1 MEKILLIEDDAD
13 IREMLIDYLSGDGY
27 EITAYA
33 DGVSVGTDI
42 IDYALAL
49 VDLMLPK
56 SNGFELIKKIREIS
70 TIPIIIITAKNSD
83 HDKAR
88 GLSLGADDYVTKPFS
103 IVELSAR
110 IKANI
115 RRVAMYDV
123 QTPTE
128 NVIRLKDLQIDLS
141 AHIVKRGTDF
151 IDLTRTEFDI
161 LVYLS
166 KNRNRALSKE
176 AIYQKIWKEPYYGN
190 ENVLNTHMNR
200 LRNKLKNGDGEYIKT
215 LWGIGYKIM
224 EERGIQDFKIIDDG
238 QIHIFDLTYDTSCFA
253 ALFVQNGLRL
263 YQIDVVKKTLEEYFF
278 EVAGGNGC
286 SY

>member
-1 MEKILLIEDDAD
+1 MYQIWREFYMEKILLIEDDAD

-33 DGVSVGTDI
+33 DGVSVWAFTDI
-42 IDYALAL
+42 TDYSLAL
-49 VDLMLPK
+49 VDLMLPQ

-88 GLSLGADDYVTKPFS
+88 GLSMGADDYVTKPFS

-128 NVIRLKDLQIDLS
+128 NIIQLKDLQIDLS

-176 AIYQKIWKEPYYGN
+176 SIYQKIWKEPYYGN

-200 LRNKLKNGDGEYIKT
+200 LRNKLKNGDNEYIKT

-224 EERGIQDFKIIDDG
+224 ED
-238 QIHIFDLTYDTSCFA
+238 
-253 ALFVQNGLRL
+253 
-263 YQIDVVKKTLEEYFF
+263 
-278 EVAGGNGC
+278 
-286 SY
+286 

>member
-1 MEKILLIEDDAD
+1 MKKILIIEDDAD

-27 EITAYA
+27 EIIAYA
-33 DGVSVGTDI
+33 DGVSVWTDTDI
-42 IDYALAL
+42 TDYVLVL

-56 SNGFELIKKIREIS
+56 INGFELIKKIREIS

-115 RRVAMYDV
+115 RRVSMYDV

-128 NVIRLKDLQIDLS
+128 NMIQLKDLQIDLS
-141 AHIVKRGTDF
+141 AHLVKRGDHF

-176 AIYQKIWKEPYYGN
+176 NIYQKIWKEPYYGN

-200 LRNKLKNGDGEYIKT
+200 LRNKLKNGDSEYIKT
-215 LWGIGYKIM
+215 VWGIGYKII
-224 EERGIQDFKIIDDG
+224 ED
-238 QIHIFDLTYDTSCFA
+238 
-253 ALFVQNGLRL
+253 
-263 YQIDVVKKTLEEYFF
+263 
-278 EVAGGNGC
+278 
-286 SY
+286 

>member
-1 MEKILLIEDDAD
+1 MYQIWREFYMEKILLIEDDAD

-33 DGVSVGTDI
+33 DGVSVGIFTDI
-42 IDYALAL
+42 TDYSLAL

-83 HDKAR
+83 HDKSR
-88 GLSLGADDYVTKPFS
+88 GLSMGADDYVTKPFS

-128 NVIRLKDLQIDLS
+128 NIIQLKDLQIDLS

-176 AIYQKIWKEPYYGN
+176 SIYQKIWKEPYYGN

-224 EERGIQDFKIIDDG
+224 ED
-238 QIHIFDLTYDTSCFA
+238 
-253 ALFVQNGLRL
+253 
-263 YQIDVVKKTLEEYFF
+263 
-278 EVAGGNGC
+278 
-286 SY
+286 

>member
-1 MEKILLIEDDAD
+1 MYQIWREFYMEKILLIEDDAD

-33 DGVSVGTDI
+33 DGVSVGVFTDI
-42 IDYALAL
+42 TDYSLAL
-49 VDLMLPK
+49 VDLMLPQ

-70 TIPIIIITAKNSD
+70 TIPIIIITAKNND

-88 GLSLGADDYVTKPFS
+88 GLSMGADDYVTKPFS

-115 RRVAMYDV
+115 RRVAIYDV

-128 NVIRLKDLQIDLS
+128 NVIHLKDLQIDLS

-176 AIYQKIWKEPYYGN
+176 SIYQKIWKEPYYGN

-224 EERGIQDFKIIDDG
+224 ED
-238 QIHIFDLTYDTSCFA
+238 
-253 ALFVQNGLRL
+253 
-263 YQIDVVKKTLEEYFF
+263 
-278 EVAGGNGC
+278 
-286 SY
+286 

>member
-33 DGVSVGTDI
+33 DGVSVGVFTDI
-42 IDYALAL
+42 TDYSLAL
-49 VDLMLPK
+49 VDLMLPQ

-70 TIPIIIITAKNSD
+70 TLPIIIITAKNND

-88 GLSLGADDYVTKPFS
+88 GLSMGADDYVTKPFS

-115 RRVAMYDV
+115 RRVAIYDV
-123 QTPTE
+123 QMPTE
-128 NVIRLKDLQIDLS
+128 NVIHLKDLQIDLS

-176 AIYQKIWKEPYYGN
+176 SIYQKVWKEPYYGN

-200 LRNKLKNGDGEYIKT
+200 LRNKLKNGDNEYIKT

-224 EERGIQDFKIIDDG
+224 ED
-238 QIHIFDLTYDTSCFA
+238 
-253 ALFVQNGLRL
+253 
-263 YQIDVVKKTLEEYFF
+263 
-278 EVAGGNGC
+278 
-286 SY
+286 

>member
-1 MEKILLIEDDAD
+1 MYQIWREFYMEKILLIEDDAD

-33 DGVSVGTDI
+33 DGVSVWAFTDI
-42 IDYALAL
+42 TDYSLAL

-83 HDKAR
+83 HDKSR

-128 NVIRLKDLQIDLS
+128 NIIQLKDLQIDLS

-176 AIYQKIWKEPYYGN
+176 SIYQKIWKEPYYGN

-200 LRNKLKNGDGEYIKT
+200 LRNKLKNGDSEYIKT

-224 EERGIQDFKIIDDG
+224 ED
-238 QIHIFDLTYDTSCFA
+238 
-253 ALFVQNGLRL
+253 
-263 YQIDVVKKTLEEYFF
+263 
-278 EVAGGNGC
+278 
-286 SY
+286 

>member
-33 DGVSVGTDI
+33 DGVSVGIFTDI
-42 IDYALAL
+42 TDYSLAL

-83 HDKAR
+83 HDKSR
-88 GLSLGADDYVTKPFS
+88 GLSMGADDYVTKPFS

-128 NVIRLKDLQIDLS
+128 NIIQLKDLQIDLS

-176 AIYQKIWKEPYYGN
+176 SIYQKIWKEPYHGN

-200 LRNKLKNGDGEYIKT
+200 SRNKLKNGDGEYIKT
-215 LWGIGYKIM
+215 LWGIGY
-224 EERGIQDFKIIDDG
+224 R
-238 QIHIFDLTYDTSCFA
+238 
-253 ALFVQNGLRL
+253 ALSETQ
-263 YQIDVVKKTLEEYFF
+263 
-278 EVAGGNGC
+278 
-286 SY
+286 

>member
-1 MEKILLIEDDAD
+1 MYQIWRKFYMEKILLIEDDAD

-33 DGVSVGTDI
+33 DGVSVGVFTDI
-42 IDYALAL
+42 TDYSLAL
-49 VDLMLPK
+49 VDLMLPQ

-70 TIPIIIITAKNSD
+70 TLPIIIITAKNND

-88 GLSLGADDYVTKPFS
+88 GLSMGADDYVTKPFS

-128 NVIRLKDLQIDLS
+128 NVIHLKDLQIDLS

-176 AIYQKIWKEPYYGN
+176 SKYQKIWKEPYYGN

-200 LRNKLKNGDGEYIKT
+200 LRNKLKNGDNEYIKT

-224 EERGIQDFKIIDDG
+224 ED
-238 QIHIFDLTYDTSCFA
+238 
-253 ALFVQNGLRL
+253 
-263 YQIDVVKKTLEEYFF
+263 
-278 EVAGGNGC
+278 
-286 SY
+286 

>member
-13 IREMLIDYLSGDGY
+13 IREMLADYLSGEGY

-33 DGVSVGTDI
+33 DGDLIWTNAD
-42 IDYALAL
+42 DYALVL
-49 VDLMLPK
+49 VDLMLPGL
-56 SNGFELIKKIREIS
+56 NGFELIKKIRESS
-70 TIPIIIITAKNSD
+70 TVPIIIITAKNSD

-115 RRVAMYDV
+115 RRASMYDV
-123 QTPTE
+123 QGSGE
-128 NVIRLKDLQIDLS
+128 KVMRLRDLEIDLS
-141 AHIVKRGTDF
+141 AHTVKRGTDL
-151 IDLTRTEFDI
+151 IGLTRTEFAI
-161 LVYLS
+161 LVYLL

-200 LRNKLKNGDGEYIKT
+200 LRNKLKNGDCEYIKT
-215 LWGIGYKIM
+215 LWGIGYKIA
-224 EERGIQDFKIIDDG
+224 EDG
-238 QIHIFDLTYDTSCFA
+238 D
-253 ALFVQNGLRL
+253 
-263 YQIDVVKKTLEEYFF
+263 K
-278 EVAGGNGC
+278 
-286 SY
+286 

>member
-1 MEKILLIEDDAD
+1 MYQIWRKFYMEKILLIEDDAD

-33 DGVSVGTDI
+33 DGVSVGIFTDI
-42 IDYALAL
+42 TDYSLAL

-70 TIPIIIITAKNSD
+70 TLPIIIITAKNSD

-128 NVIRLKDLQIDLS
+128 NIIQVKDLRIDLS

-176 AIYQKIWKEPYYGN
+176 SIYQKIWKEPYYGN

-224 EERGIQDFKIIDDG
+224 ED
-238 QIHIFDLTYDTSCFA
+238 
-253 ALFVQNGLRL
+253 
-263 YQIDVVKKTLEEYFF
+263 
-278 EVAGGNGC
+278 
-286 SY
+286 

>member
-1 MEKILLIEDDAD
+1 MYQIWRKFYMEKILLIEDDAD

-33 DGVSVGTDI
+33 DGVSVGVFTDI
-42 IDYALAL
+42 TDYSLAL
-49 VDLMLPK
+49 VDLMLPQ

-70 TIPIIIITAKNSD
+70 TLPIIIITAKNND

-88 GLSLGADDYVTKPFS
+88 GLSMGADDYVTKPFS

-115 RRVAMYDV
+115 RRVAIYDV

-128 NVIRLKDLQIDLS
+128 NVIHLKDLQIDLS

-176 AIYQKIWKEPYYGN
+176 SIYQIIWKEPYYGN

-200 LRNKLKNGDGEYIKT
+200 LRNKLKNGDNEYIKT

-224 EERGIQDFKIIDDG
+224 ED
-238 QIHIFDLTYDTSCFA
+238 
-253 ALFVQNGLRL
+253 
-263 YQIDVVKKTLEEYFF
+263 
-278 EVAGGNGC
+278 
-286 SY
+286 

>member
-33 DGVSVGTDI
+33 DGVSVGVFTDI
-42 IDYALAL
+42 TDYSLAL

-70 TIPIIIITAKNSD
+70 TIPIIIITAKNND

-88 GLSLGADDYVTKPFS
+88 GLSMGADDYVTKPFS

-115 RRVAMYDV
+115 RRVAIYDV

-128 NVIRLKDLQIDLS
+128 NVIHLKDLQIDLS

-176 AIYQKIWKEPYYGN
+176 SIYQKIWKEPYYGN

-215 LWGIGYKIM
+215 LWGIGY
-224 EERGIQDFKIIDDG
+224 R
-238 QIHIFDLTYDTSCFA
+238 
-253 ALFVQNGLRL
+253 ALSETQ
-263 YQIDVVKKTLEEYFF
+263 
-278 EVAGGNGC
+278 
-286 SY
+286 

>member
-33 DGVSVGTDI
+33 DGVSVGIFTDI
-42 IDYALAL
+42 TDYSLAL

-83 HDKAR
+83 HDKSR

-128 NVIRLKDLQIDLS
+128 NIIQLKDLQIDLS

-161 LVYLS
+161 LVYLL

-176 AIYQKIWKEPYYGN
+176 S
-190 ENVLNTHMNR
+190 H
-200 LRNKLKNGDGEYIKT
+200 
-215 LWGIGYKIM
+215 
-224 EERGIQDFKIIDDG
+224 
-238 QIHIFDLTYDTSCFA
+238 LT
-253 ALFVQNGLRL
+253 
-263 YQIDVVKKTLEEYFF
+263 
-278 EVAGGNGC
+278 
-286 SY
+286 

>member
-1 MEKILLIEDDAD
+1 MYQIWREFYMEKILLIEDDAD
-13 IREMLIDYLSGDGY
+13 IREMLIDYLSGEGY
-27 EITAYA
+27 QITAYA
-33 DGVSVGTDI
+33 DGVSVGVFTDI
-42 IDYALAL
+42 TDYSLAL

-115 RRVAMYDV
+115 RRVAIYDV
-123 QTPTE
+123 QTPTV
-128 NVIRLKDLQIDLS
+128 NIIQLKDLQIDLS

-176 AIYQKIWKEPYYGN
+176 SIYQKIWKEPYYGN

-200 LRNKLKNGDGEYIKT
+200 LRNKLKNGDSEYIKT

-224 EERGIQDFKIIDDG
+224 ED
-238 QIHIFDLTYDTSCFA
+238 
-253 ALFVQNGLRL
+253 
-263 YQIDVVKKTLEEYFF
+263 
-278 EVAGGNGC
+278 
-286 SY
+286 

>member
-27 EITAYA
+27 QITVYA
-33 DGVSVGTDI
+33 DEVSVWAFKDITD
-42 IDYALAL
+42 YSLAL

-128 NVIRLKDLQIDLS
+128 NIIQLKDLQIDLS

-176 AIYQKIWKEPYYGN
+176 SIYQKIWKEPYYGN
-190 ENVLNTHMNR
+190 EHVLNTHMN
-200 LRNKLKNGDGEYIKT
+200 I
-215 LWGIGYKIM
+215 
-224 EERGIQDFKIIDDG
+224 
-238 QIHIFDLTYDTSCFA
+238 
-253 ALFVQNGLRL
+253 
-263 YQIDVVKKTLEEYFF
+263 
-278 EVAGGNGC
+278 
-286 SY
+286 

>member
-1 MEKILLIEDDAD
+1 MYQIWREFYMEKILLIEDDAD

-33 DGVSVGTDI
+33 DGVSVGAFTDI
-42 IDYALAL
+42 TDYSLAL

-83 HDKAR
+83 HDKSR

-128 NVIRLKDLQIDLS
+128 NIIQLKDLQIDLS

-176 AIYQKIWKEPYYGN
+176 SIYQKIWKEPYYGN

-200 LRNKLKNGDGEYIKT
+200 LRNKLKNGDNEYIKT

-224 EERGIQDFKIIDDG
+224 ED
-238 QIHIFDLTYDTSCFA
+238 
-253 ALFVQNGLRL
+253 
-263 YQIDVVKKTLEEYFF
+263 
-278 EVAGGNGC
+278 
-286 SY
+286 

>member
-1 MEKILLIEDDAD
+1 MKKILIIEDDAD
-13 IREMLIDYLSGDGY
+13 IREMLIDYLNGDGY
-27 EITAYA
+27 EITTYS
-33 DGVSVGTDI
+33 DGVSFETDI
-42 IDYALAL
+42 DITDYALAL

-56 SNGFELIKKIREIS
+56 INGFELIKKIREIS

-115 RRVAMYDV
+115 RRVTMYDA
-123 QTPTE
+123 QTQAE
-128 NVIRLKDLQIDLS
+128 NVIQLKDLQIDLS
-141 AHIVKRGTDF
+141 ANNVKRGTDF

-176 AIYQKIWKEPYYGN
+176 SIYQKIWKEPYYGN

-200 LRNKLKNGDGEYIKT
+200 LRNKLKNGDEEYIKT
-215 LWGIGYKIM
+215 IWGIGYKIM
-224 EERGIQDFKIIDDG
+224 EDEKG
-238 QIHIFDLTYDTSCFA
+238 
-253 ALFVQNGLRL
+253 
-263 YQIDVVKKTLEEYFF
+263 
-278 EVAGGNGC
+278 
-286 SY
+286 

>member
-1 MEKILLIEDDAD
+1 MYQIWRKFYMEKILLIEDDAD
-13 IREMLIDYLSGDGY
+13 IREMLIDYLSGEGY

-33 DGVSVGTDI
+33 DGAFFRPDTDI
-42 IDYALAL
+42 TDYALVL

-56 SNGFELIKKIREIS
+56 INGFELIKKIRETS

-110 IKANI
+110 VKANI

-123 QTPTE
+123 QTPVE
-128 NVIRLKDLQIDLS
+128 NVIQLKDLQIDLS
-141 AHIVKRGTDF
+141 AHIVKRGSDF

-176 AIYQKIWKEPYYGN
+176 DIYQKIWKEPYYGN

-200 LRNKLKNGDGEYIKT
+200 LRNKLKSEYNEYIKT
-215 LWGIGYKIM
+215 IWGIGYKIM
-224 EERGIQDFKIIDDG
+224 GD
-238 QIHIFDLTYDTSCFA
+238 
-253 ALFVQNGLRL
+253 
-263 YQIDVVKKTLEEYFF
+263 
-278 EVAGGNGC
+278 
-286 SY
+286 

>member
-27 EITAYA
+27 QITVYA
-33 DGVSVGTDI
+33 DEVSVWAFTDI
-42 IDYALAL
+42 TDYSLAL
-49 VDLMLPK
+49 VDLMLPQ

-128 NVIRLKDLQIDLS
+128 NIIQLKDLQIDLS
-141 AHIVKRGTDF
+141 AHIVKRGSDF

-161 LVYLS
+161 LVYLL

-176 AIYQKIWKEPYYGN
+176 SIYQKIWKEPYYGN

-224 EERGIQDFKIIDDG
+224 ED
-238 QIHIFDLTYDTSCFA
+238 
-253 ALFVQNGLRL
+253 
-263 YQIDVVKKTLEEYFF
+263 
-278 EVAGGNGC
+278 
-286 SY
+286 

>member
-1 MEKILLIEDDAD
+1 MYQIWRKFYMEKILLVEDDAD

-33 DGVSVGTDI
+33 DGVSVGVFTDI
-42 IDYALAL
+42 TDYSLAL
-49 VDLMLPK
+49 VDLMLPQ

-70 TIPIIIITAKNSD
+70 TLPIIIITAKNND

-88 GLSLGADDYVTKPFS
+88 GLSMGADDYVTKPFS

-115 RRVAMYDV
+115 RRVAIYDV

-128 NVIRLKDLQIDLS
+128 NVIHLKDLQIDLS

-176 AIYQKIWKEPYYGN
+176 SIYQKIWKEPYYGN

-200 LRNKLKNGDGEYIKT
+200 LRNKLKNGDNEYIKT

-224 EERGIQDFKIIDDG
+224 DD
-238 QIHIFDLTYDTSCFA
+238 
-253 ALFVQNGLRL
+253 
-263 YQIDVVKKTLEEYFF
+263 
-278 EVAGGNGC
+278 
-286 SY
+286 

>member
-1 MEKILLIEDDAD
+1 MYQIWREFYMEKILLIEDDAD

-33 DGVSVGTDI
+33 DGVSVWAFTDI
-42 IDYALAL
+42 TDYSLAL

-83 HDKAR
+83 HDKSR

-123 QTPTE
+123 QMPTE
-128 NVIRLKDLQIDLS
+128 NIIQLKDLQIDLS

-161 LVYLS
+161 LVYLL

-176 AIYQKIWKEPYYGN
+176 SIYQKIWKEPYYGN

-224 EERGIQDFKIIDDG
+224 ED
-238 QIHIFDLTYDTSCFA
+238 
-253 ALFVQNGLRL
+253 
-263 YQIDVVKKTLEEYFF
+263 
-278 EVAGGNGC
+278 
-286 SY
+286 

>member
-1 MEKILLIEDDAD
+1 MYQIWREFYMEKILLIEDDAD

-33 DGVSVGTDI
+33 DGVSVGVFTDI
-42 IDYALAL
+42 TDYSLAL

-70 TIPIIIITAKNSD
+70 TIPIIIITAKNND

-88 GLSLGADDYVTKPFS
+88 GLSMGADDYVTKPFS

-115 RRVAMYDV
+115 RRVAIYDV

-128 NVIRLKDLQIDLS
+128 NVIHLKDLQIDLS

-176 AIYQKIWKEPYYGN
+176 SIYQKIWKEPYYGN

-200 LRNKLKNGDGEYIKT
+200 LRNKLKNGDNEYIKT

-224 EERGIQDFKIIDDG
+224 ED
-238 QIHIFDLTYDTSCFA
+238 
-253 ALFVQNGLRL
+253 
-263 YQIDVVKKTLEEYFF
+263 
-278 EVAGGNGC
+278 
-286 SY
+286 

>member
-1 MEKILLIEDDAD
+1 MYQIWREFYMEKILLIEDDAD

-33 DGVSVGTDI
+33 DGVSVWAFTDI
-42 IDYALAL
+42 TDYSLAL
-49 VDLMLPK
+49 VDLMLPQ

-128 NVIRLKDLQIDLS
+128 NIIQLKDLQIDLS

-161 LVYLS
+161 LVYLL

-176 AIYQKIWKEPYYGN
+176 SIYQKIWKEPYYGN

-200 LRNKLKNGDGEYIKT
+200 LRNKLKNGDSEYIKT

-224 EERGIQDFKIIDDG
+224 ED
-238 QIHIFDLTYDTSCFA
+238 
-253 ALFVQNGLRL
+253 
-263 YQIDVVKKTLEEYFF
+263 
-278 EVAGGNGC
+278 
-286 SY
+286 

>member
-33 DGVSVGTDI
+33 DGVSVWAFTDI
-42 IDYALAL
+42 TDYSLAL
-49 VDLMLPK
+49 VDLMLPQI
-56 SNGFELIKKIREIS
+56 NGFELIKKIREIS

-83 HDKAR
+83 HDKSR

-128 NVIRLKDLQIDLS
+128 NIIQLKDLQIDLS

-161 LVYLS
+161 LVYLL

-176 AIYQKIWKEPYYGN
+176 SIYQKIWKEPYYGN

-224 EERGIQDFKIIDDG
+224 ED
-238 QIHIFDLTYDTSCFA
+238 
-253 ALFVQNGLRL
+253 
-263 YQIDVVKKTLEEYFF
+263 
-278 EVAGGNGC
+278 
-286 SY
+286 

>member
-33 DGVSVGTDI
+33 DGVSVGVFTDI
-42 IDYALAL
+42 TDYSLAL
-49 VDLMLPK
+49 VDLMLPQ

-88 GLSLGADDYVTKPFS
+88 GLSMGADDYVTKPFS

-128 NVIRLKDLQIDLS
+128 NIIQLKDLQIDLS

-161 LVYLS
+161 LVYLL

-176 AIYQKIWKEPYYGN
+176 SIYQKIWKEPYYGN

-200 LRNKLKNGDGEYIKT
+200 LRNKLKNGDSEYIKT

-224 EERGIQDFKIIDDG
+224 ED
-238 QIHIFDLTYDTSCFA
+238 
-253 ALFVQNGLRL
+253 
-263 YQIDVVKKTLEEYFF
+263 
-278 EVAGGNGC
+278 
-286 SY
+286 

>member
-1 MEKILLIEDDAD
+1 MKKILIIEDDAD
-13 IREMLIDYLSGDGY
+13 IREMLIDYLSGEGY

-33 DGVSVGTDI
+33 DGAFFRPDTDI
-42 IDYALAL
+42 TDYALVL

-56 SNGFELIKKIREIS
+56 INGFELIKKIRETS

-128 NVIRLKDLQIDLS
+128 NIIQVKDLRIDLS

-176 AIYQKIWKEPYYGN
+176 SIYQKIWKEPYYGN

-224 EERGIQDFKIIDDG
+224 ED
-238 QIHIFDLTYDTSCFA
+238 
-253 ALFVQNGLRL
+253 
-263 YQIDVVKKTLEEYFF
+263 
-278 EVAGGNGC
+278 
-286 SY
+286 

>member
-1 MEKILLIEDDAD
+1 MC
-13 IREMLIDYLSGDGY
+13 IRDSGY

-33 DGVSVGTDI
+33 DGVSVGVFTDI
-42 IDYALAL
+42 TDYSLAL
-49 VDLMLPK
+49 VDLMLPQ

-70 TIPIIIITAKNSD
+70 TLPIIIITAKNND

-88 GLSLGADDYVTKPFS
+88 GLSMGADDYVTKPFS

-115 RRVAMYDV
+115 RRVAIYDV
-123 QTPTE
+123 QMPTE
-128 NVIRLKDLQIDLS
+128 NVIHLKDLQIDLS

-176 AIYQKIWKEPYYGN
+176 SIYQKIWKEPYYGN

-200 LRNKLKNGDGEYIKT
+200 LRNKLKNGDNEYIKT
-215 LWGIGYKIM
+215 LWGIGYKI
-224 EERGIQDFKIIDDG
+224 EKI
-238 QIHIFDLTYDTSCFA
+238 
-253 ALFVQNGLRL
+253 
-263 YQIDVVKKTLEEYFF
+263 K
-278 EVAGGNGC
+278 
-286 SY
+286 

>member
-1 MEKILLIEDDAD
+1 MYQIWREFYMEKILLIEDDAD

-33 DGVSVGTDI
+33 DGVSVWAFTDI
-42 IDYALAL
+42 TDYSLAL
-49 VDLMLPK
+49 VDLMLPQI
-56 SNGFELIKKIREIS
+56 NGFELIKKIREIS

-83 HDKAR
+83 HDKSR
-88 GLSLGADDYVTKPFS
+88 GLSMGADDYVTKPFS

-128 NVIRLKDLQIDLS
+128 NIIQLKDLQIDLS

-176 AIYQKIWKEPYYGN
+176 SIYQKIWKEPYYGN

-224 EERGIQDFKIIDDG
+224 ED
-238 QIHIFDLTYDTSCFA
+238 
-253 ALFVQNGLRL
+253 
-263 YQIDVVKKTLEEYFF
+263 
-278 EVAGGNGC
+278 
-286 SY
+286 

>member
-27 EITAYA
+27 QITVYA
-33 DGVSVGTDI
+33 DEVSVWAFTDI
-42 IDYALAL
+42 TDYSLAL
-49 VDLMLPK
+49 VDLMLPQ

-70 TIPIIIITAKNSD
+70 TIPIIIITAKNND

-88 GLSLGADDYVTKPFS
+88 GLSMGADDYVTKPFS

-115 RRVAMYDV
+115 RRVAIYDV

-128 NVIRLKDLQIDLS
+128 NVIHLKDLQIDLS

-176 AIYQKIWKEPYYGN
+176 SIYQKIWKEPYYGN

-215 LWGIGYKIM
+215 LWGIGY
-224 EERGIQDFKIIDDG
+224 R
-238 QIHIFDLTYDTSCFA
+238 
-253 ALFVQNGLRL
+253 ALSETQ
-263 YQIDVVKKTLEEYFF
+263 
-278 EVAGGNGC
+278 
-286 SY
+286 

>member
-33 DGVSVGTDI
+33 DGVSVGVFTDI
-42 IDYALAL
+42 TDYSLAL
-49 VDLMLPK
+49 VDLMLPQ

-70 TIPIIIITAKNSD
+70 TLPIIIITAKNND

-88 GLSLGADDYVTKPFS
+88 GLSMGADDYVTKPFS

-115 RRVAMYDV
+115 RRVAIYDV
-123 QTPTE
+123 QMPTE
-128 NVIRLKDLQIDLS
+128 NVIHLKDLQIDLS

-176 AIYQKIWKEPYYGN
+176 SIYQKIWKEPYYGN

-200 LRNKLKNGDGEYIKT
+200 LRNKLKNGDNEYIKT

-224 EERGIQDFKIIDDG
+224 ED
-238 QIHIFDLTYDTSCFA
+238 
-253 ALFVQNGLRL
+253 
-263 YQIDVVKKTLEEYFF
+263 
-278 EVAGGNGC
+278 
-286 SY
+286 

>member
-1 MEKILLIEDDAD
+1 MYQIWREFYMEKILLIEDDAD

-33 DGVSVGTDI
+33 DGVSVWAFTDI
-42 IDYALAL
+42 TDYSLAL
-49 VDLMLPK
+49 VDLMLPQI
-56 SNGFELIKKIREIS
+56 NGFELIKKIREIS

-88 GLSLGADDYVTKPFS
+88 GLSMGADDYVTKPFS

-128 NVIRLKDLQIDLS
+128 NIIQLKDLQIDLS

-176 AIYQKIWKEPYYGN
+176 SIYQKIWKEPYYGN

-224 EERGIQDFKIIDDG
+224 ED
-238 QIHIFDLTYDTSCFA
+238 
-253 ALFVQNGLRL
+253 
-263 YQIDVVKKTLEEYFF
+263 
-278 EVAGGNGC
+278 
-286 SY
+286 

>member
-1 MEKILLIEDDAD
+1 MYQIWREFYMEKILLIEDDAD

-33 DGVSVGTDI
+33 DGVSVGVFTDI
-42 IDYALAL
+42 TDYSLAL

-70 TIPIIIITAKNSD
+70 TIPIIIITAKNND

-88 GLSLGADDYVTKPFS
+88 GLSMGADDYVTKPFS

-128 NVIRLKDLQIDLS
+128 NVIHLKDLQIDLS

-176 AIYQKIWKEPYYGN
+176 SIYQKIWKEPYYGN

-224 EERGIQDFKIIDDG
+224 ED
-238 QIHIFDLTYDTSCFA
+238 
-253 ALFVQNGLRL
+253 
-263 YQIDVVKKTLEEYFF
+263 
-278 EVAGGNGC
+278 
-286 SY
+286 